1 MKFAEFPPKD
11 IVRLLL
17 SFVYIERYPL
27 NFVRKLFNPYFLD
40 RIHDHAMEDV
50 HLARHYLTLFDV
62 AMNIDSPVYGGK
74 KNFFLIKSCKEIKR
88 LVFCTKCLWKEV
100 GPGKETH

>member
-74 KNFFLIKSCKEIKR
+74 KNFQKNIAVKR
-88 LVFCTKCLWKEV
+88 SSSFFIN
-100 GPGKETH
+100 

>member
-11 IVRLLL
+11 IIKLLL

-40 RIHDHAMEDV
+40 RIHNQSEKMEDV
-50 HLARHYLTLFDV
+50 HLARHYLTLFDI
-62 AMNIDSPVYGGK
+62 AMNLDSSAYGGQSPPSQ
-74 KNFFLIKSCKEIKR
+74 FTSRLDRRDITITAYFL
-88 LVFCTKCLWKEV
+88 
-100 GPGKETH
+100 P

>member
-74 KNFFLIKSCKEIKR
+74 SNFFSKNPVKR
-88 LVFCTKCLWKEV
+88 SGWFGGFFFGLRMQQ
-100 GPGKETH
+100 P